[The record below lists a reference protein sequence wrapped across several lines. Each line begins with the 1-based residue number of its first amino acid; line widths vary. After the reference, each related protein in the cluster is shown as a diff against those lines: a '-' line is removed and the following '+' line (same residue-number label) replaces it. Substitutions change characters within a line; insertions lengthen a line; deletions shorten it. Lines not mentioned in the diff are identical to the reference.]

1 MWWSKYSTPR
11 LTARRI
17 PVCVCAMFERLTE
30 FCFAFRFVFFCA
42 SLLHFTSQMDR
53 LHVCYYCADVW
64 SVLAYFCS
72 EYSRSCP
79 STGRSGQIIDS
90 VCMSHFSWRE
100 WPIRCSCSTMGV
112 AAPARLK
119 LVACCVHSSHN
130 AGDRRTKV
138 GRKISRL
145 TQNVWFV
152 NVFSTFRCQNSVV
165 KIWQLVY
172 IASMLTKIMCRIT
185 CLVNVELKSSY
196 HCTCTIALTRIFS
209 KTSVYTRTNS

>member
-30 FCFAFRFVFFCA
+30 FCFAFRFVFCQFA
-42 SLLHFTSQMDR
+42 RFHVANGSVTRLLLLRRCMK
-53 LHVCYYCADVW
+53 C
-64 SVLAYFCS
+64 LAYFCS
-72 EYSRSCP
+72 EYSRACP

-100 WPIRCSCSTMGV
+100 WPIRCSRSTMGV
-112 AAPARLK
+112 AAPAKLK

-130 AGDRRTKV
+130 AGDRSTKV
-138 GRKISRL
+138 GRKISRP
-145 TQNVWFV
+145 TQNLWFA

-165 KIWQLVY
+165 KIWQLVGAPGFVCVAY

-185 CLVNVELKSSY
+185 CL
-196 HCTCTIALTRIFS
+196 C
-209 KTSVYTRTNS
+209 